1 MFHSLR
7 VPRNLVGLLV
17 AVLVLALLASGCGG
31 GDGGEDDT
39 LTAATEAPSTDDG
52 GGDGGDDGA
61 GQDDGDTGDSGD
73 GGDDGGGQDDG
84 GSEDAADEDGDSGDG
99 EDQSA
104 AAPEEAPER
113 EPVYGGTLVYG
124 LEAETTNGLNPII
137 AQAGASGQTVFRQIY
152 ETLTIPHEDG
162 MARPFLLESITS
174 NDDFTEWTLTM
185 RPDIVF
191 HDGRPADSTALVRH
205 FEEVG
210 AGTLTGIAYAEWE
223 VQDIEMIDD
232 LSIKLVLGRPI
243 ATLPN
248 YLFGQVGYLASPA
261 MYDLGQ
267 DSARNPIGSGPFI
280 LDQWVPH
287 EITRLVRNPNYW
299 RTDAEGRQLP
309 YLDAIEFRP
318 IPDSDVR
325 FATLRAGDL
334 DAMMDDAGVKLDDY
348 EKDFATIHQGERYRG
363 ISYLMFNASRPP
375 YDNVEVR
382 RALAQCTDIQ
392 TYNTL
397 MWDGQPPAAGPFS
410 PGTPG
415 HLDDPGFPVHDP
427 DAGRATLERLG
438 VTAVT
443 TDTLSTEINLRGAE
457 LLASMWGDC
466 GVDVSINMVD
476 EAELIT
482 NAILGLFSS
491 TVWRGHT
498 GYDLTAE
505 RTWWHSKFGQGGLAL
520 NFGRID
526 DERID
531 QALDEAMDTADPEER
546 RRLAEEVNRGFA
558 EGVYNIWAY
567 YSNRVVVA
575 QDDVYGI
582 DTVSKYTDDGYLPV
596 FGGRVSLAETW
607 IDR

>member
-1 MFHSLR
+1 MTHLPR
-7 VPRNLVGLLV
+7 VARSLVGVLV
-17 AVLVLALLASGCGG
+17 ALALLAAGCGG
-31 GDGGEDDT
+31 GDGDSDDT
-39 LTAATEAPSTDDG
+39 LTAATEAPSTGDSGEDG
-52 GGDGGDDGA
+52 SNEGA
-61 GQDDGDTGDSGD
+61 GQDDGESDGGD
-73 GGDDGGGQDDG
+73 GGASQDDG
-84 GSEDAADEDGDSGDG
+84 GSEDTVDDDGDSGDDEG
-99 EDQSA
+99 QPT
-104 AAPEEAPER
+104 AAPVEAPDL

-137 AQAGASGQTVFRQIY
+137 AQAGASGQTIFRQIY

-162 MARPFLLESITS
+162 LARPFLLESMTS
-174 NDDFTEWTLTM
+174 NDDHTEWTLTM

-191 HDGRPADSTALVRH
+191 HDGLPADSAALVRH

-223 VQDIEMIDD
+223 VQDIEVIDD
-232 LSIKLVLGRPI
+232 LSIKLVLGRPV

-248 YLFGQVGYLASPA
+248 YLFTHVGYLASPA

-267 DSARNPIGSGPFI
+267 DSTRNPIGSGPFM
-280 LDQWVPH
+280 LDEWVPD
-287 EITRLVRNPNYW
+287 EVTRLVRNPNYW

-318 IPDSDVR
+318 IPDTDVR

-334 DAMMDDAGVKLDDY
+334 DAMMDDAGVNLDEY
-348 EKDFATIHQGERYRG
+348 EKDFTTIHQGERYRG
-363 ISYLMFNASRPP
+363 ISYLMFNATKPP
-375 YDNVEVR
+375 YDDVEVR

-392 TYNTL
+392 TLNTL
-397 MWDGQPPAAGPFS
+397 IWDGQPPATGPFS

-415 HLDDPGFPVHDP
+415 HLDDPGFPGYDP
-427 DAGRATLERLG
+427 DAGRATLEPLG

-443 TDTLSTEINLRGAE
+443 IDTISTEYYLRSAE
-457 LLASMWGDC
+457 LLASMWEDC
-466 GVDVSINMVD
+466 GVDVSINLVD
-476 EAELIT
+476 QAELIT
-482 NAILGLFSS
+482 NAIFGRFSS
-491 TVWRGHT
+491 TVWRGHS
-498 GYDLTAE
+498 GYDITTE
-505 RTWWHSKFGQGGLAL
+505 RTWWHSKFGQGPFAL
-520 NFGRID
+520 NFGRFD

-546 RRLAEEVNRGFA
+546 RRLAEEVNRAFA

-607 IDR
+607 LDR